1 MKIVVESGIKDSRS
15 QKRPKSS
22 TIDDDIESELYWNQ
36 PTQISFHPQVFHF
49 SARGR
54 IKEILWFH
62 SCGSIRFRLRS
73 KFLDDSGHM
82 TIVLWI
88 LNTNQMIDFYYL
100 SHMNILAECSVCSGN
115 QPLVGLVH
123 SKRAPIRY
131 KRTRTVRCSRLVHVR
146 ES

>member
-1 MKIVVESGIKDSRS
+1 M
-15 QKRPKSS
+15 
-22 TIDDDIESELYWNQ
+22 
-36 PTQISFHPQVFHF
+36 
-49 SARGR
+49 
-54 IKEILWFH
+54 
-62 SCGSIRFRLRS
+62 S

-123 SKRAPIRY
+123 SKRAPSKISTDKDRSMFSNCSCSLILGVIKKGIYVKIKVKRLFFWSLFDGEEIKRRGNKLYKGNRLSDQGQIRFNTHHRRPSILSS
-131 KRTRTVRCSRLVHVR
+131 KRTGVWHL
-146 ES
+146 